1 MIKLI
6 GAVLILVSAY
16 AIGSIFAL
24 RIKEQERWL
33 KEIKTS
39 LFLLQ
44 GEMDY
49 RQVPLPEAVALIGKR
64 NNGKLSSFFCA
75 MAEEMQKKEEGS
87 LQEIWREQ
95 AEKAVKDS
103 PLSVGQKEDFAEL
116 GICFAGSDRESRDN
130 VLEFYFRRL
139 EEDIVKIKK
148 NGADRAYLCRT
159 LGMMGGILILILA
172 L

>member
-6 GAVLILVSAY
+6 GAVLVLVSAY
-16 AIGSIFAL
+16 AIGSMFAL

-33 KEIKTS
+33 KEIKTT

-44 GEMDY
+44 GELDY
-49 RQVPLPEAVALIGKR
+49 RQVPLPEAAAAAGKR
-64 NNGKLSSFFCA
+64 CDGRLSPFFRNL
-75 MAEEMQKKEEGS
+75 AEELQKKEEGS
-87 LQEIWREQ
+87 LQEIWKQQ
-95 AEKAVKDS
+95 AEIAVKDC
-103 PLSVGQKEDFAEL
+103 PLSAGQKEEFAEL
-116 GICFAGSDRESRDN
+116 GLIFTDSDRTTRKNS
-130 VLEFYFRRL
+130 LEFYFQRL
-139 EEDIVKIKK
+139 EEDIVKSRK

>member
-6 GAVLILVSAY
+6 GAVMVLVSAY

-24 RIKEQERWL
+24 QIKEQERWL
-33 KEIKTS
+33 KEIKTT

-44 GEMDY
+44 GELDY
-49 RQVPLPEAVALIGKR
+49 RQVPLPEAVAIIGKR
-64 NNGKLSSFFCA
+64 NSGRLSAFFRN

-87 LQEIWREQ
+87 LQEIWRRQ
-95 AEKAVKDS
+95 AMKVIKEC
-103 PLSVGQKEDFAEL
+103 PLSAGQKEDFAEL
-116 GICFAGSDRESRDN
+116 GICFAESDRESRKN
-130 VLEFYFRRL
+130 ALEFYFQRL
-139 EEDIVKIKK
+139 EEDIVKIRK